1 MKIKNVRDINNGDK
15 IVIVDDGWSD
25 EQLGENLNWMAMNSD
40 SLTTLD
46 GELVDADP
54 IFEISDEHPLTNI
67 DAFKVEYDVVEEGP
81 VVSKYFETPTYT
93 IENIDLYN
101 FIVKAKQE
109 LSYFE
114 LIPFVNNNLV
124 GYENDFGKGLM
135 YFQYSELRDN
145 VFKVNKF
152 EEVLHI
158 MLKWYMNEI
167 VIEPIQKIVS
177 HRYYVQTTDVD
188 VDGDRQYVQLNF
200 PCQTE
205 FNLEYDYDG
214 KTLFKTYEDAA
225 EYLVPG
231 LEIVEIEVQKNYE
244 KERLLSRTIFLR

>member
-54 IFEISDEHPLTNI
+54 VFEISHEQPFTNI
-67 DAFKVEYDVVEEGP
+67 DGFDVEFDVVEEGP
-81 VVSKYFETPTYT
+81 VVSRHFETPTYT
-93 IENIDLYN
+93 IENMELYN
-101 FIVKAKQE
+101 FIVKAKQT

-114 LIPFVNNNLV
+114 LMPFVNNKLI
-124 GYENDFGKGLM
+124 GYDNDFGKGLT

-145 VFKVNKF
+145 VFKVNTF
-152 EEVLHI
+152 EEVLHN

-167 VIEPIQKIVS
+167 VIEPVRTIVK
-177 HRYYVQTTDVD
+177 RYYVQTADVD
-188 VDGDRQYVQLNF
+188 EDGDRQYVLLNF
-200 PCQTE
+200 QGQTE
-205 FNLEYDYDG
+205 FNLEYNFNS
-214 KTLFKTYEDAA
+214 KTLFNTYAEAA

-231 LEIVEIEVQKNYE
+231 LEIVEIEV
-244 KERLLSRTIFLR
+244 